1 MPAANYGLGM
11 LLKTQEIEAKNT
23 LNDEVGFGGGHV

>member
-1 MPAANYGLGM
+1 M